1 MQPMVIAGQTGE
13 ELAWLKEQSEVT
25 FAAEIAPPRFVCFVL
40 LYI

>member
-25 FAAEIAPPRFVCFVL
+25 FAAQIARFVCFVL